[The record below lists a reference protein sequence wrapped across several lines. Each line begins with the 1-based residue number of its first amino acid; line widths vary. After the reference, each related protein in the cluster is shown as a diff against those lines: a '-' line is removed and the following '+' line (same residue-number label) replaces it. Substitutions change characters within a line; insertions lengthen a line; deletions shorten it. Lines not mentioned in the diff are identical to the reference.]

1 MWSELKMTYK
11 ARNTSLSR
19 SIRERREIW
28 NSNCQKIYSILE
40 IFVLR
45 MGTYFQDDKFSHH
58 SLDDHH
64 SPLFWS
70 LGA

>member
-11 ARNTSLSR
+11 ARDISLSR

-28 NSNCQKIYSILE
+28 NSNWKEIYSIME

-64 SPLFWS
+64 SPHFRS

>member
-45 MGTYFQDDKFSHH
+45 MGSKVN
-58 SLDDHH
+58 SLTT
-64 SPLFWS
+64 PTPS
-70 LGA
+70 LELELAV